1 MERKAWFPEREHAS
15 TSSIAS
21 VGDRLTRDD
30 VIDAAVAIVESE
42 GLEALSMRALCDKLD
57 VAVTSIYWHVGNK
70 EAILD
75 ALVDRM
81 SSSIVTST
89 PRGRTPEQRIVSTAR
104 SILAA
109 LEAHAGLV
117 GVAHQRGRLAV
128 VFAPARR
135 QLAIEFAAAGLRG
148 ARLAGATNATLHYVA
163 AHCITMGVISRS
175 PDQSHSSIDLWPDG
189 APIDP
194 DAVRRLQNEP
204 DTDRL
209 FDIGLAALIRGLI
222 ACS

>member
-1 MERKAWFPEREHAS
+1 MSE
-15 TSSIAS
+15 
-21 VGDRLTRDD
+21 RLTKDV

-42 GLEALSMRALCDKLD
+42 GLEALSMRALCEKLD

-81 SSSIVTST
+81 RSTIVTST
-89 PRGRTPEQRIVSTAR
+89 PTGRTPEQRIVSTAK

-109 LEAHAGLV
+109 LEAHGGLV

-135 QLAIEFAAAGLRG
+135 QLAIEFASAGLRG
-148 ARLAGATNATLHYVA
+148 VRLADATNAMLHYVA
-163 AHCITMGVISRS
+163 AHCITIGVISRS
-175 PDQSHSSIDLWPDG
+175 PDQHPSVDLWPDG
-189 APIDP
+189 APIDRA
-194 DAVRRLQNEP
+194 AVRRLQDEP
-204 DTDRL
+204 DAERL
-209 FDIGLAALIRGLI
+209 FDVGLAALTKGLI
-222 ACS
+222 ARK

>member
-1 MERKAWFPEREHAS
+1 M
-15 TSSIAS
+15 
-21 VGDRLTRDD
+21 GDRLTRDV
-30 VIDAAVAIVESE
+30 VIDAAVAIVESD
-42 GLEALSMRALCDKLD
+42 GLEALSMRALCEKLD

-89 PRGRTPEQRIVSTAR
+89 PRGRTPEQRIVSTAK

-135 QLAIEFAAAGLRG
+135 QLAIEFADAGLRG
-148 ARLAGATNATLHYVA
+148 VQLAEATNATLHYVA

-175 PDQSHSSIDLWPDG
+175 PEQSHEPVNLWPDV
-189 APIDP
+189 APIDRV
-194 DAVRRLQNEP
+194 AVRRLQNEP
-204 DTDRL
+204 DSARL
-209 FDIGLAALIRGLI
+209 FDVGVVALTRGLI
-222 ACS
+222 DRT

>member
-1 MERKAWFPEREHAS
+1 MLLLERDHAS
-15 TSSIAS
+15 TSSINP
-21 VGDRLTRDD
+21 VGERLSRDD

-42 GLEALSMRALCDKLD
+42 GLAALSMRALCEKLD

-81 SSSIVTST
+81 SSSIVTSM
-89 PRGRTPEQRIVSTAR
+89 PRGRTPEQRIVSTAK

-109 LEAHAGLV
+109 LKAHAGLV

-135 QLAIEFAAAGLRG
+135 QLAIEFAAAGLHG
-148 ARLAGATNATLHYVA
+148 ARLAEATNATLHFVA

-175 PDQSHSSIDLWPDG
+175 PDQSLVSVDLWPDG
-189 APIDP
+189 APIDRG
-194 DAVRRLQNEP
+194 AVRLLQDEP

-209 FDIGLAALIRGLI
+209 FDVGLVALTKGLI
-222 ACS
+222 ARS

>member
-1 MERKAWFPEREHAS
+1 M
-15 TSSIAS
+15 
-21 VGDRLTRDD
+21 GDRLTRDV

-42 GLEALSMRALCDKLD
+42 GLVALSMRALCEKLD

-81 SSSIVTST
+81 SSSIVTSM
-89 PRGRTPEQRIVSTAR
+89 PKGRTPEQRIVSTAQ

-117 GVAHQRGRLAV
+117 GIAHQRGRLTV

-148 ARLAGATNATLHYVA
+148 VRLAEATNATLHYVA
-163 AHCITMGVISRS
+163 AHCITIGVISRS
-175 PDQSHSSIDLWPDG
+175 PEQSHETVDLWPAG
-189 APIDP
+189 APIDRV
-194 DAVRRLQNEP
+194 AVRRLQDTP

-209 FDIGLAALIRGLI
+209 FDVGLAALTRGLI
-222 ACS
+222 ARS